1 MPVEKENPTCPFC
14 DGKNVELYSSF
25 GTAQLVRQYYC
36 LNCKTVFESIR
47 WKGSISTDRPH
58 EHSDLNG

>member
-1 MPVEKENPTCPFC
+1 MSVDKENPACPFC

-47 WKGSISTDRPH
+47 WKGSSDRPH
-58 EHSDLNG
+58 